1 MGTVSGGWA
10 FLEAF
15 PKTVLILHATKC
27 CGVGN
32 LLRACWE
39 AVRKTVLNTAAS
51 KSDSVSLPS
60 PDALQVGSEALE
72 RVAQA
77 LGARAALPQCR
88 RLVREGLGGWTWQ
101 HQHAALSALG
111 VLADGEWIDFAGWDG
126 RLYVFIIIMLAI
138 LNNVYYK

>member
-1 MGTVSGGWA
+1 MLGGSSEDGTY
-10 FLEAF
+10 
-15 PKTVLILHATKC
+15 TT
-27 CGVGN
+27 
-32 LLRACWE
+32 
-39 AVRKTVLNTAAS
+39 TAS
-51 KSDSVSLPS
+51 KSDSVSLSS

-111 VLADGEWIDFAGWDG
+111 VLADGEWIEFAGWDG
-126 RLYVFIIIMLAI
+126 RLYGVHL
-138 LNNVYYK
+138 YYPCHP